1 MATTTNTNT
10 NSTTST
16 TTANTAS
23 ASAVAVNQPVRLPDI
38 PSKRYFTIGEV
49 SELCGVKA
57 HVLRYWEQEFEVLAP
72 LKRRGNRRYYQRY
85 EVQLIRH
92 IRELLYDQGFTIAG
106 ARTKL
111 ELLRTNMPIVKEE
124 LTLDESGNAVML
136 TMAGIHTEVL
146 NIARMLDPGNRFLT
160 ASTPA

>member
-1 MATTTNTNT
+1 MADASLNP
-10 NSTTST
+10 STLIR
-16 TTANTAS
+16 
-23 ASAVAVNQPVRLPDI
+23 VVLPEI
-38 PSKRYFTIGEV
+38 PPKRYFTIGEV

-92 IRELLYDQGFTIAG
+92 IRELLYEQGFTIAG

-111 ELLRTNMPIVKEE
+111 ELLRTNMPILKHDPTMGDDEE
-124 LTLDESGNAVML
+124 LTAL
-136 TMAGIHTEVL
+136 TIAGLHTEIL
-146 NIARMLDPGNRFLT
+146 DIARMLDPHNRYT
-160 ASTPA
+160 HVEANPSSA

>member
-1 MATTTNTNT
+1 MDTHTKPLAI
-10 NSTTST
+10 
-16 TTANTAS
+16 
-23 ASAVAVNQPVRLPDI
+23 VLPEI
-38 PSKRYFTIGEV
+38 PPKRYFTIGEV
-49 SELCGVKA
+49 SDLCGVKS

-111 ELLRTNMPIVKEE
+111 ELLRNNMPVMDEDP
-124 LTLDESGNAVML
+124 TLDEAQVLAPL
-136 TMAGIHTEVL
+136 TMPELHTEIL
-146 NIARMLDPGNRFLT
+146 DIARLLDFQGQYKI
-160 ASTPA
+160 AA